1 MSTGTGSNA
10 ADSALESLEAG
21 IALFYEDKIA
31 EAKGRFEDVVASG
44 GESRFVIRAK
54 DYLAACKRV
63 ETAADG
69 GPDDAFLQAVMA
81 RNDGDLERVLELCG
95 GDGRDQDDR
104 FVYLAACVHALS
116 GDEDAALDTLAKAVE
131 LDTKNRVR
139 AFHDSDFS
147 LLDGDE
153 RFDKLVHDDSD

>member
-10 ADSALESLEAG
+10 VDSALENLEAG

-31 EAKGRFEDVVASG
+31 EARGRFEDVVAGS
-44 GESRFVIRAK
+44 GESRLVIRAK

-63 ETAADG
+63 EAVADG

-104 FVYLAACVHALS
+104 FVYLVACVHALK

-139 AFHDSDFS
+139 AFYDSDFS